1 MKTCPKCGGP
11 LRAAYKEHV
20 DYPISNISE
29 DGMVD
34 IEEHNADQYDS
45 DFIHIAC
52 DKCDKYWYSVG
63 DFIEECKKTKNADD
77 NDGAVPFVAIGPE
90 DLDDTQE
97 VHAGDE
103 ILCPTCKEWHQL
115 LAGKDSKGVD
125 SELLLAYKCGDKT
138 YIAAVDN
145 KLVVKWPKGP
155 GVSKFRKGSEKP
167 KEANANGH
175 PLIVL
180 RHRSSAHGSRRND
193 QV

>member
-11 LRAAYKEHV
+11 LTAAYKEHV
-20 DYPISNISE
+20 DYPVTDISD

-34 IEEHNADQYDS
+34 IEEHNGDQYDS
-45 DFIHIAC
+45 DLIHISC
-52 DKCDKYWYSVG
+52 GKCDKYWYSIG
-63 DFIEECKKTKNADD
+63 DFIEEAKRANKPTDST
-77 NDGAVPFVAIGPE
+77 GAGEVPFVAIGPDE
-90 DLDDTQE
+90 LDDTSE

-115 LAGKDSKGVD
+115 IAGKDLKGVD

-155 GVSKFRKGSEKP
+155 GVTKFRKKSVE
-167 KEANANGH
+167 
-175 PLIVL
+175 
-180 RHRSSAHGSRRND
+180 
-193 QV
+193 